1 MNKNIEGA
9 RKWYLNRE
17 NRDENAYSVTIE
29 EIEKR
34 NFNID
39 IRNPLNIKEE
49 EIFTL
54 DELMTDLKGKALEIE
69 SLIEELSA
77 VLKGG
82 E

>member
-1 MNKNIEGA
+1 MKKHIEAA
-9 RKWYLNRE
+9 REWYLHRE
-17 NRDENAYSVTIE
+17 NGDENAYSVTIE

-34 NFNID
+34 DYNID
-39 IRNPLNIKEE
+39 IRNPLNVKDE

-54 DELMTDLKGKALEIE
+54 DELMIDLKGKALEIE